1 MNVSDIKAFVSEQ
14 KPVVSD
20 KQVSENPNSAL
31 KKQLQQDGLRQAAEF
46 QQQVATVNVKS
57 TQTTVGLK
65 VYSSS
70 MEHNVTVDGKQGK
83 FHKADDATEDKSA
96 SLFDFE
102 EVARNVM
109 RFVGGV
115 IQGAADSGA
124 DTNTLSSL
132 FSQARDGVS
141 RGVAMAERDLG
152 NMINDEISTGIK
164 SSEDLIEKR
173 LSQMESELLGNPESE
188 AALQQLFET
197 SATSGQPSDSSGLLI
212 RTKDGDE
219 ITLKFESVKA
229 FQSQQ
234 QSLQAS
240 TSETDGVRNE
250 ASAVNQPYA
259 HYESHS
265 MHFSLKGELDEDELG
280 AIADLVGSVSDLTDT
295 FFGGDIDKAFEKAL
309 ELGYDDQELA
319 GYALQLNRVQQPDVV
334 KTYGEIQHY
343 KDGASD
349 TTHGDEARPIA
360 QYLDKM
366 LNVFNDATQQL
377 ASGDDF
383 NSIINGIINEMK
395 DVQVP
400 DLISAINRFHGF
412 NQRLLNVVP
421 TEQQYT
427 QPVAPGSEVE
437 STEPKTDDA

>member
-83 FHKADDATEDKSA
+83 FDKAKDTTEDTSA

-124 DTNTLSSL
+124 DTDTLLSL

-152 NMINDEISTGIK
+152 NMINDEITTGIK
-164 SSEDLIEKR
+164 SSEDLIEER
-173 LSQMESELLGNPESE
+173 LSQMESELLGNRESE
-188 AALQQLFET
+188 AALQQLLET
-197 SATSGQPSDSSGLLI
+197 SATGGQPSDFSGLLI

-234 QSLQAS
+234 PSLQAS
-240 TSETDGVRNE
+240 ASGTDVSNE

-259 HYESHS
+259 HYENHS

-295 FFGGDIDKAFEKAL
+295 FFAGDIDKAFEKAL

-319 GYALQLNRVQQPDVV
+319 GYALQLNRVQQPDVI

-366 LNVFNDATQQL
+366 LNVFDKATQQL
-377 ASGDDF
+377 ASGNDF
-383 NSIINGIINEMK
+383 NAIINGIINEMK

-400 DLISAINRFHGF
+400 DVISAINRFHSF

-437 STEPKTDDA
+437 STKPKTDDA